1 MAAHAGGPTLEPT
14 GLLEAELGAEGHRLE
29 HTGAG

>member
-1 MAAHAGGPTLEPT
+1 MAEATLELT